1 MDADDVL
8 RDRFR
13 GTRLCSECVEE
24 LDLRH
29 YIAGAEGEPGCSFCD
44 GDDASTCEFIGLM
57 EHVRA
62 CIAEEYDLA
71 ANCLPWE
78 SGEGGWQSGPVWD
91 TYDLIVDHL
100 EIGFARD
107 GDGALVRAMV
117 ACLGDTDWC
126 VRNPFSDDPL
136 HTLRLR
142 WQQFCELI
150 KHRTRFFL
158 DRWTPPSSQ
167 ESVVTR
173 PLPTPATMLSAIG
186 DRIERMELFQSLP
199 AGRTVYRA
207 RHFEGDGF
215 LRTPQELG
223 PPPAERAVVANR
235 MSPPGIV
242 MLYAALDCET
252 ALLETANGRGRFAV
266 GEFRLLRE
274 LWLLDLTSLPEVPG
288 FFASIPDSQAWARH
302 DARFFSEL
310 VRDLTRPIDR
320 DNRLHIEYIPT
331 QVVTEYCRLAFHHE
345 RHTDP
350 LDGIVYPSARGSGRP
365 ALVLFADSSAVAG
378 VEPLQGRR
386 TDPAWFELVDVQYFE
401 GGDSARFSALE
412 APPKVACRRRD
423 GP

>member
-1 MDADDVL
+1 M
-8 RDRFR
+8 
-13 GTRLCSECVEE
+13 
-24 LDLRH
+24 
-29 YIAGAEGEPGCSFCD
+29 
-44 GDDASTCEFIGLM
+44 
-57 EHVRA
+57 
-62 CIAEEYDLA
+62 
-71 ANCLPWE
+71 
-78 SGEGGWQSGPVWD
+78 GWQSGPVWD

-107 GDGALVRAMV
+107 ADGALVRAMV

-136 HTLRLR
+136 DTLRLR
-142 WQQFCELI
+142 WQESCELI

-167 ESVVTR
+167 ESVVAR

-186 DRIERMELFQSLP
+186 DRIERMELFRTLP
-199 AGRTVYRA
+199 AGRTIYRA

-215 LRTPQELG
+215 LRTPHELG

-242 MLYAALDCET
+242 MFYGALDSET
-252 ALLETANGRGRFAV
+252 ALLETANGQGRFAV
-266 GEFRLLRE
+266 GEFRSLRE

-288 FFASIPDSQAWARH
+288 FFASIRDSQAWARH
-302 DARFFSEL
+302 DAWFFSEL

-320 DNRLHIEYIPT
+320 NDRLHIEYIPT

-345 RHTDP
+345 QHTDP
-350 LDGIVYPSARGSGRP
+350 LDSIVYPSARGSGRP

-386 TDPAWFELVDVQYFE
+386 TDPAWFELVGVQYFE

-423 GP
+423 GPLASARSFPRNALSRTTEVYS